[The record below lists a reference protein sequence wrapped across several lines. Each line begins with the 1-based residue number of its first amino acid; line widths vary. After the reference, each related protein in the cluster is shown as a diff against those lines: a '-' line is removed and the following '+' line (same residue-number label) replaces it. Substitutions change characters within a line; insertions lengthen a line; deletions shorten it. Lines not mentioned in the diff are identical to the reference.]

1 MLTLQRITQSFGK
14 MNTTKKNSKLEL
26 LVITVF
32 IILFS
37 SWAVSKCSVK
47 KQELRDKL
55 AAEASEDRARDSIEL
70 AAQMAKQAPK
80 KENPPTTTSTAT
92 TETTT
97 EDKGT
102 ILFVVTE
109 ELNLRTEPN
118 IKSTLIAKL
127 SLHDELIF
135 LNEVTDFKN
144 EFAIEGKTY
153 NEPWIK
159 VKNNKGQTGWVYGAG
174 VHYFKTRR

>member
-1 MLTLQRITQSFGK
+1 MLTLQRITQPFSK

-37 SWAVSKCSVK
+37 SWAVSKCSDK

-55 AAEASEDRARDSIEL
+55 AGEASEDRARDSIEL

-80 KENPPTTTSTAT
+80 KEDPPTPTTA
-92 TETTT
+92 ENPVN
-97 EDKGT
+97 EKGT

-144 EFAIEGKTY
+144 EFVIEGKTY

>member
-37 SWAVSKCSVK
+37 SWAVSKCSDK

-80 KENPPTTTSTAT
+80 KEDPPTPTTT
-92 TETTT
+92 TENAAD
-97 EDKGT
+97 DKGT

-109 ELNLRTEPN
+109 ELNLRAEPN

-153 NEPWIK
+153 NEPWVK
-159 VKNNKGQTGWVYGAG
+159 VKNNKGQSGWVYGAG

>member
-1 MLTLQRITQSFGK
+1 MLTLQRITQPFDK

-37 SWAVSKCSVK
+37 SWAVSKCSDK
-47 KQELRDKL
+47 KQELRDKM

-80 KENPPTTTSTAT
+80 KENPPTPTTA
-92 TETTT
+92 ENPVN
-97 EDKGT
+97 EKGT

-109 ELNLRTEPN
+109 ELNLRAEPN

-153 NEPWIK
+153 NEPWVK
-159 VKNNKGQTGWVYGAG
+159 VKNNKGQTGWVFGAG